1 MAVATAIAV
10 GGMAITAA
18 SAVNS
23 FIQSSKQDRLRRQAE
38 ADSAKAME
46 EARKKLGVN
55 YTKGR
60 AIQKEP
66 YELQRES
73 MLSQGNLLTQAGV
86 ESERGA
92 PVVAGK
98 VMMAQNDVQAGIR
111 TEMGK
116 ELTEIEKENI
126 AEESRLRDLG
136 VQLDLGEA
144 EGAALAARD
153 AEEASTA
160 AMSQG
165 FESVTSLAQ
174 QGLAQVPL
182 FEKSGASKAFGKIEQ
197 GAKSAGLSQQAFQD
211 RVAGLSTQSGYGNLA
226 GVGAMK
232 GDAFTDYMMSLPK
245 SQLKSMYE
253 LLYPKT

>member
-1 MAVATAIAV
+1 MAVATAIAI

-18 SAVNS
+18 GAVNS
-23 FIQSSKQDRLRRQAE
+23 FIQSSKQEKLKRQAE
-38 ADSAKAME
+38 ADAAKAIA

-55 YTKGR
+55 YTDEL

-66 YELQRES
+66 YELQRET
-73 MLSQGNLLTQAGV
+73 MLSAGNQAIQAGV

-92 PVVAGK
+92 ATTAGQ
-98 VMMAQNDVQAGIR
+98 VMMAQNEAQAGIR

-116 ELTEIEKENI
+116 ELTDIKNKQV

-144 EGAALAARD
+144 EGAQLAARD
-153 AEEASTA
+153 AEEASAA

-165 FESVTSLAQ
+165 FEGVTSLAQ

-182 FEKSGASKAFGKIEQ
+182 FEKTGSARAFDKLNKDGK
-197 GAKSAGLSQQAFQD
+197 LSQADFQS
-211 RVAGLSTQSGYGNLA
+211 RVQGFQGEKGFGNLA
-226 GVGAMK
+226 GVGAMPQNQFE
-232 GDAFTDYMMSLPK
+232 AYMSGLPK
-245 SQLKSMYE
+245 SQLNQLYKLM
-253 LLYPKT
+253 YPKT